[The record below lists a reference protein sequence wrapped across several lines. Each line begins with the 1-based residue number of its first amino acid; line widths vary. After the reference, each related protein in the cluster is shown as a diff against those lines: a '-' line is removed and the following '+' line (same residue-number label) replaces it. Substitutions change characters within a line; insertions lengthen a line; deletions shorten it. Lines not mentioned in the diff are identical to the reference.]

1 MLKYI
6 KGHASSIE
14 GIDIYPMIS
23 LLIFFLFFV
32 AVLYYVKKMD
42 KKSVQEISALPLDL
56 DENHVTSSVNPLKTV

>member
-56 DENHVTSSVNPLKTV
+56 DENPVPTSINPLKTV